1 MALLGVPAVLNHHSA
16 GRWEMSH
23 VLLYFILED
32 LFPFQPPDYAEEF
45 SDGRNPPHGPA
56 VPKEGMPILIGP
68 TDELGDSYHLFPT
81 SVLPRNAGAILERT
95 FFF

>member
-23 VLLYFILED
+23 VLLYFIPED

-56 VPKEGMPILIGP
+56 VPKEGMPILIG
-68 TDELGDSYHLFPT
+68 SSRKKKRNHLHRHL
-81 SVLPRNAGAILERT
+81 SLVG
-95 FFF
+95 

>member
-23 VLLYFILED
+23 VLLDFIPKD

-56 VPKEGMPILIGP
+56 VPKEGMPILIG
-68 TDELGDSYHLFPT
+68 SSRKKKRNHLHRHL
-81 SVLPRNAGAILERT
+81 SLVG
-95 FFF
+95 